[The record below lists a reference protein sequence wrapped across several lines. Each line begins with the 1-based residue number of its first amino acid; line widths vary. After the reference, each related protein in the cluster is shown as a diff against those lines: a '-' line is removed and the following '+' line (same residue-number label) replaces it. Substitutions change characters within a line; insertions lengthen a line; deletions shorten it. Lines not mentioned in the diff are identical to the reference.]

1 MEVKNSNLSHE
12 NDDSTYDRNDE
23 LKVFDDSKLG
33 VRGLMERGVTKIPRM
48 FYSGEV
54 NIIKNPIKNSMLNVP
69 IIDLKDI
76 HIDPSRRVEVINQ
89 IRTACKEWGFF
100 QVINHGI
107 PIDVLDETIDGIR
120 RFHEQDPEV
129 RKQFYNRDMKKKIV
143 YLSTT
148 SLYRD
153 KSANWRDSVGCFMAP
168 NPPKHEELPEVFSE
182 DRFIL

>member
-12 NDDSTYDRNDE
+12 NDDSAYDRNVE
-23 LKVFDDSKLG
+23 VKVFDDSKLG

-54 NIIKNPIKNSMLNVP
+54 NIIENSIKNSMLSVP

-107 PIDVLDETIDGIR
+107 PINVLDETIDGIR

-148 SLYRD
+148 SLYQD
-153 KSANWRDSVGCFMAP
+153 KFANWRDSVGCFMAP
-168 NPPKHEELPEVFSE
+168 NPPKHEELPEVF
-182 DRFIL
+182 R